1 MERPNNVP
9 LPSVSAAR
17 AAERA
22 TSLAAHLDA
31 RHRGQD
37 AQALIRAAVKD
48 LFRGRIAL
56 VSSFG
61 ADSAV
66 LLHLVAQVD
75 PTTPVI
81 FVDTGQLF
89 EETLQY
95 RDQLV
100 ALLGLTDVRS
110 VGPKTDRLARL
121 DPENFLWQS
130 NPDLCCRIRK
140 VEPLADAIGDFPA
153 WISGRKRFQNA
164 FRAELPVFEGD
175 GARIKVNPLAE
186 WTGKDVEAYR
196 LEHGLPEHPLVKF
209 GYLSIGCAPCT
220 DRVKPGEDPRAGR
233 WRGRAKTECG
243 IHIAGSMTPENEG
256 SGI

>member
-1 MERPNNVP
+1 MERPDLP
-9 LPSVSAAR
+9 LPAVSAQR

-22 TSLAAHLDA
+22 TSLAAHLDS
-31 RHRGQD
+31 RYRGED
-37 AQALIRAAVKD
+37 ALGLIRAATAE
-48 LFRGRIAL
+48 LFRNRIAL

-75 PTTPVI
+75 PSTPVI
-81 FVDTGQLF
+81 VVDTGQLF

-95 RDQLV
+95 RDTLV
-100 ALLGLTDVRS
+100 RQLGLTDVRTH
-110 VGPKTDRLARL
+110 GPKPERLSRL

-130 NPDLCCRIRK
+130 NPDLCCRLRK
-140 VEPLADAIGDFPA
+140 VEPLAEALGDFPA

-164 FRAELPVFEGD
+164 VRAELPVFEAD
-175 GARIKVNPLAE
+175 GPRIKVNPLAA
-186 WTGKDVEAYR
+186 WTSKEVEAYR
-196 LEHGLPEHPLVKF
+196 KAHDLPEHPLVRF

-233 WRGRAKTECG
+233 WRGRNKTECG
-243 IHIAGSMTPENEG
+243 IHLPGAIQTESEG

>member
-1 MERPNNVP
+1 MERPDLP
-9 LPSVSAAR
+9 LPEVSKAR
-17 AAERA
+17 LAERA
-22 TSLAAHLDA
+22 TSLAAHLDR
-31 RHRGQD
+31 RHRGED
-37 AQALIRAAVKD
+37 AVALIRLAVEH

-61 ADSAV
+61 ADSSV

-75 PTTPVI
+75 PATPVV

-89 EETLQY
+89 EETLAY
-95 RDQLV
+95 RD
-100 ALLGLTDVRS
+100 ALAARLGLTDVRS
-110 VGPKTDRLARL
+110 MTPKAERLARH

-140 VEPLADAIGDFPA
+140 VEPLAEALGDVPA

-164 FRAELPVFEGD
+164 LRAQLPVFEAD
-175 GARIKVNPLAE
+175 GPRIKVNPLAA
-186 WTGKDVEAYR
+186 WTSKDVEAYR
-196 LEHGLPEHPLVKF
+196 LAHALPAHPLVKF

-233 WRGRAKTECG
+233 WRGQAKTECG
-243 IHIAGSMTPENEG
+243 IHLPGSLVTESEG